1 MSGYPYG
8 NPGSGY
14 PPQYGSGNSGY
25 PNYPQDSGFQSQ
37 PPMPS
42 YNDNQS
48 CASLYGTPA
57 PPMPNN
63 MNYPSGPYDSY
74 GGNQM
79 PNAPYNMGG
88 GSNYPP
94 PPLGGQPS
102 QPMFNQPP
110 QQFGGY
116 GNSQYQ
122 SPYPPQPPQQL
133 GGYGNSQYQA
143 PYPPQPPPSS
153 SGGMYPN
160 VQGPASYG
168 GGAPPPS
175 YQQPGFYP
183 QEQPSILLA
192 SLEQYQGTVSPSAT
206 FNAEADCHALSQ
218 AMKGAGT
225 NERALIDIIANRSNA
240 QRQQIKLQY
249 KTMFGVDLVKQIGG
263 ELSGHF
269 KETMTALFD
278 APASYEAWS
287 LHQALSNGKEGTLRE
302 ILLTRANAE
311 IRAIVDAYKRMYN
324 KDLEHEISHRVR
336 GKDFKRMLVSAVQA
350 NREELSPQQIQQA
363 RQSGIESVID
373 RNRARQDA
381 ADLYKAGAGKM
392 GTDEKTFNAIFAR
405 RSYYQLRATFEE
417 YQRKHGKDIAQVV
430 RSEFSGDAEDAYLVL
445 ITCIRDRPSFFAERL
460 HKAITGLGT
469 RDSTLIR
476 VIVSRSEIDLA
487 QIKQRYQQMY
497 HRSLAQ
503 DVGGDT
509 SGDYKRILLAIVK

>member
-8 NPGSGY
+8 NPGGGY
-14 PPQYGSGNSGY
+14 PPQYGAGNSGY
-25 PNYPQDSGFQSQ
+25 PNYPQDSGFQPQ

-48 CASLYGTPA
+48 CASLYGTAA
-57 PPMPNN
+57 PMSNN
-63 MNYPSGPYDSY
+63 MNYPPGPYDSY

-79 PNAPYNMGG
+79 PNAPYSMGG
-88 GSNYPP
+88 GSNYAPP
-94 PPLGGQPS
+94 PPS
-102 QPMFNQPP
+102 QPMFDQPPQPFGGYGSSQYQPSFPQQPP

-122 SPYPPQPPQQL
+122 QPV
-133 GGYGNSQYQA
+133 
-143 PYPPQPPPSS
+143 PPPS
-153 SGGMYPN
+153 GGVYPN
-160 VQGPASYG
+160 AQGPSNYG
-168 GGAPPPS
+168 VRVPPSS

-192 SLEQYQGTVSPSAT
+192 SLEQYQGTVFPAAN
-206 FNAEADCHALSQ
+206 FNAEADCHALSH

-225 NERALIDIIANRSNA
+225 NERALIDIIANRSNF

-249 KTMFGVDLVKQIGG
+249 KTMFGVDIVKQIGG

-269 KETMTALFD
+269 KETITALFD
-278 APASYEAWS
+278 APANYEAWS
-287 LHQALSNGKEGTLRE
+287 IHEAFSLGKEGTLRE

-311 IRAIVDAYKRMYN
+311 IRAIVDAYRRIYN
-324 KDLEHEISHRVR
+324 KDLEQDISHRVR
-336 GKDFKRMLVSAVQA
+336 GTDFKRMLVSAVQG
-350 NREELSPQQIQQA
+350 NREELTPQQIQQA
-363 RQSGIESVID
+363 RQMGIESVID

-381 ADLYKAGAGKM
+381 DDLYKAGAGKW
-392 GTDEKTFNAIFAR
+392 GTDEKAFNAIFAR

-417 YQRKHGKDIAQVV
+417 YQRKHGKDIAQVI
-430 RSEFSGDAEDAYLVL
+430 RSEFSGDAQDAYLVL
-445 ITCIRDRPSFFAERL
+445 ITCIRDRPTFFAERI
-460 HKAITGLGT
+460 HKAIAGLGT

-497 HRSLAQ
+497 NRSLAQ
-503 DVGGDT
+503 AVGGDT
-509 SGDYKRILLAIVK
+509 SGDYKRILLSIIK